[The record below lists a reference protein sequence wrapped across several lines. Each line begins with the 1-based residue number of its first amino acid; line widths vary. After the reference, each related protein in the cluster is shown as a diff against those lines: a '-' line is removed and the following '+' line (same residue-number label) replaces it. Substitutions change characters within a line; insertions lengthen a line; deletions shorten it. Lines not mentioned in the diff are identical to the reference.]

1 MIELAVLIAFAVLFL
16 NATTWEGQIFDEVA
30 NWLDTKLPE
39 WISKPL
45 YGCPICQTFWWGGA
59 MCVFYKWYDIS
70 GTRKEIF
77 EIVLIVFCAA
87 GINAFIVNLNNH
99 IKDIGKSDE

>member
-16 NATTWEGQIFDEVA
+16 NATTWEGMIFEDVA

-45 YGCPICQTFWWGGA
+45 YGCPICMAVWYGSFFYILYSGLDKWIVIV
-59 MCVFYKWYDIS
+59 VFA
-70 GTRKEIF
+70 
-77 EIVLIVFCAA
+77 AA

-99 IKDIGKSDE
+99 IKDIGKIEE